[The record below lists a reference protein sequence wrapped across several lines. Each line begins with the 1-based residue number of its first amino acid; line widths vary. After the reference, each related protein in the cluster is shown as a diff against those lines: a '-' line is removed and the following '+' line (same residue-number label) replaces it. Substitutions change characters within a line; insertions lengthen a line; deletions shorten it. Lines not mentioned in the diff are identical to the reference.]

1 MLTIALM
8 VAGALAVVVGWRL
21 VRSGR
26 VTVWVAMGV
35 ASGAAGLAA
44 LVTGRVELSSRFGFI
59 SAAGVG
65 LATGV
70 LLYGA
75 TAAFVLVVRRWHV
88 FDRHVAEIYDQRKGL
103 PLAAALVIAAGVT
116 APGEEFFWRGLF
128 QGRLEESFGPGLAAS
143 FTWAGYV
150 AANAFS
156 QSLPILA
163 GAMVSGA
170 VWGGLA
176 AWTGGV
182 LASVVCHGV
191 WTGLMLALPPGGPS
205 RRHRRSERTRA

>member
-1 MLTIALM
+1 MLTTALM

-21 VRSGR
+21 VRSG
-26 VTVWVAMGV
+26 VMTVWVAMGV

-44 LVTGRVELSSRFGFI
+44 LATGGVEPSSRFGSF
-59 SAAGVG
+59 SAAGIG

-70 LLYGA
+70 FLYAA
-75 TAAFVLVVRRWHV
+75 TVAFVLVVRRWHV

-128 QGRLEESFGPGLAAS
+128 QGRLEESFGPGLAALL
-143 FTWAGYV
+143 TWAGYV

-182 LASVVCHGV
+182 VASVVCHGV

-205 RRHRRSERTRA
+205 RRRRREDRTRV

>member
-44 LVTGRVELSSRFGFI
+44 LATGRLELSSRFGPF
-59 SAAGVG
+59 SAAGLG

-70 LLYGA
+70 LLYAA
-75 TAAFVLVVRRWHV
+75 TVAFVVVVRRWHV

-116 APGEEFFWRGLF
+116 GPGEEFFWRGLL
-128 QGRLEESFGPGLAAS
+128 QGRLEESFGPGLAALL
-143 FTWAGYV
+143 TWAGYV

-191 WTGLMLALPPGGPS
+191 WTGLMLTVPPGGPS
-205 RRHRRSERTRA
+205 RRHRPSERARA

>member
-8 VAGALAVVVGWRL
+8 VAGALAVVIGWRL
-21 VRSGR
+21 VRSGV

-44 LVTGRVELSSRFGFI
+44 LATGRLELSSRFGTFF
-59 SAAGVG
+59 AAGLG

-70 LLYGA
+70 LLYAA
-75 TAAFVLVVRRWHV
+75 TVAFVVVVRRWHV

-116 APGEEFFWRGLF
+116 GPGEEFFWRGLF
-128 QGRLEESFGPGLAAS
+128 QGRMEESFGPGLAALL
-143 FTWAGYV
+143 TWAGYV

-191 WTGLMLALPPGGPS
+191 WTGLMLVVPPGGPS
-205 RRHRRSERTRA
+205 RRHRPSERARA